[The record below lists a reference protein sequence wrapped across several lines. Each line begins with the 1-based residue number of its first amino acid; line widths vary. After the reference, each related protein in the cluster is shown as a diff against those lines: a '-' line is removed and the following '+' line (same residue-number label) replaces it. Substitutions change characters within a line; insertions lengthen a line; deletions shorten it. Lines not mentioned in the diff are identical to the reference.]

1 MKKLFLTLV
10 ALVGVYTLS
19 AQTLTETYNAGA
31 TAYSAKNYAEAL
43 PALET
48 VIADGMLS
56 EDTAEQNLAATAK
69 TLVPNCYFRLAMAD
83 LQAKNYEAALEK
95 ANRSLDLAILYDV
108 TKTENNA
115 KRLIGM
121 IYQQQGGEAYNAGD
135 YAAAAEIFAKGY
147 EADPR
152 NAQMANWLGSCYCEL
167 GDYTQ
172 GLAILNKVATN
183 PNPKYAE
190 QAAEAKGYVTM
201 YTNNMVAGFQ
211 QSNDFD
217 GMLAVAEQ
225 MLSVDPQNPTALKI
239 RVQAYDGKKN
249 YDQVIALAEEAAMY
263 QVEAEDS
270 SYLYYL
276 LGVAYNAKEMK
287 PQAIAA
293 LQNVTVGGSVEAA
306 QAAIAELSK

>member
-1 MKKLFLTLV
+1 
-10 ALVGVYTLS
+10 
-19 AQTLTETYNAGA
+19 
-31 TAYSAKNYAEAL
+31 
-43 PALET
+43 
-48 VIADGMLS
+48 
-56 EDTAEQNLAATAK
+56 
-69 TLVPNCYFRLAMAD
+69 
-83 LQAKNYEAALEK
+83 
-95 ANRSLDLAILYDV
+95 
-108 TKTENNA
+108 
-115 KRLIGM
+115 
-121 IYQQQGGEAYNAGD
+121 
-135 YAAAAEIFAKGY
+135 
-147 EADPR
+147 
-152 NAQMANWLGSCYCEL
+152 
-167 GDYTQ
+167 
-172 GLAILNKVATN
+172 
-183 PNPKYAE
+183 
-190 QAAEAKGYVTM
+190 M

-306 QAAIAELSK
+306 KAAIAELSK

>member
-48 VIADGMLS
+48 VIADGMIS
-56 EDTAEQNLAATAK
+56 ENPDEQNLAATAK

-135 YAAAAEIFAKGY
+135 YATAAQIFAKGY

-172 GLAILNKVATN
+172 GLAILNKVASN

-190 QAAEAKGYVTM
+190 QAAEAQNLVKL

-211 QSNDFD
+211 QNGDFD
-217 GMLAVAEQ
+217 GMIAAAEQ
-225 MLSVDPQNPTALKI
+225 MLASEPENAVALKI
-239 RVQAYDGKKN
+239 RVQAYEGKKDLN
-249 YDQVIALAEEAAMY
+249 KVIELAEAADLA
-263 QVEAEDS
+263 QSDAEDANF
-270 SYLYYL
+270 LYYL
-276 LGVAYNAKEMK
+276 LGSAYNAKEMK

-293 LQNVTVGGSVEAA
+293 VQKVTAGPSMEAA
-306 QAAIAELSK
+306 QAALAELTK